1 MKNILNW
8 FKSDLIPISM
18 LLSNVVI
25 GIGLYY
31 WFHIDPKDSMQS
43 NVSITF
49 IMIGI
54 AVFLLAL
61 RMKIN
66 NFHHEQ

>member
-1 MKNILNW
+1 MKNVLNW

-18 LLSNVVI
+18 LLSNVVM
-25 GIGLYY
+25 GVGLYY
-31 WFHIDPKDSMQS
+31 VFHINAADSMPTNIS
-43 NVSITF
+43 TTF
-49 IMIGI
+49 ILIGI